1 MKLEFYQPQSDL
13 LKKYMLGYYFITPY
27 ALADKLSYYTFPNN
41 YFIVSVNLGAKIEMD
56 ENEIVV
62 SRTDNDIV
70 TADFVTRYNSP
81 LRVLYTD
88 PVPEI
93 TFYFK
98 PAGINHFINDA
109 HLVVKH
115 ANGLGFNPYPDFY
128 PAMKSVFAIE
138 DRSLQI
144 AVLEKYWIAKFN
156 LKNTRLLEA
165 VIADLESDLSITAIA
180 AKHNFSRQYLNSLFV
195 KNIGKSPSEYRKIH
209 RFRDVVKK
217 RKHVKKLTSLTYESL
232 FFDQSHMIKDFK
244 KITSL
249 SPHVF
254 FKNVDTGKEN
264 IWLFI

>member
-13 LKKYMLGYYFITPY
+13 LKKYMQGYYFITPY

-41 YFIVSVNLGAKIEMD
+41 YCIVSVNLGAEVHMND
-56 ENEIVV
+56 NEILV
-62 SRTDNDIV
+62 SCANNDNV
-70 TADFVTRYNSP
+70 TGNFVTRYKSP
-81 LRVLYTD
+81 IKVLYTGQ
-88 PVPEI
+88 VPEI

-109 HLVVKH
+109 HLVVKY
-115 ANGLGFNPYPDFY
+115 ANGIEFNPYPDFY

-144 AVLEKYWIAKFN
+144 AALEKYWISKFN
-156 LKNTRLLEA
+156 LRNIGLLEA
-165 VIADLESDLSITAIA
+165 VISDLESDLSISAIA

-195 KNIGKSPSEYRKIH
+195 KNIGKSPSEYRRIH
-209 RFRDVVKK
+209 RFRDAVKK
-217 RKHVKKLTSLTYESL
+217 RKQVKKLTSLTYEST

-249 SPHVF
+249 SPNLF